1 MPIFSV
7 ISTSFSVLFLV
18 IRLCKKY
25 FCIVNTTMFGKLN
38 SEGSVDGGGGF
49 SLLLH
54 KLFVWFF
61 VCCILSKFYL
71 S

>member
-18 IRLCKKY
+18 IPLFKKY

-49 SLLLH
+49 LCYYISYLSGF
-54 KLFVWFF
+54 LFVVF
-61 VCCILSKFYL
+61 
-71 S
+71 